1 MNYWENLMRVR
12 TEEKREAIVQAAS
25 EVFLELGFEGASMS
39 QIATRVGGS
48 KRTLYGYFPSK
59 EELFVAVTKDMSDR
73 YFDPLL
79 KALSQ
84 RGGPIAEALQRF
96 GEDVLTFLYAQ
107 PNIISWQTIIGVS
120 GRSAVGAQY
129 FSASRQEGMQ
139 HFAGYLQAQVDCGLL
154 RCDDTLLAAHQ
165 FAALLEAETLMPC
178 LFGALKDPSPE
189 YLREATRRAVE
200 MFLAAYGGAGTHK
213 AA

>member
-39 QIATRVGGS
+39 QIAARVGGS

-59 EELFVAVTKDMSDR
+59 EELFVAVAKDMSDR

-79 KALSQ
+79 HALSQ
-84 RGGPIAEALQRF
+84 SSGPVDEALQRF
-96 GEDVLTFLYAQ
+96 GEDVLTFLCAP
-107 PNIISWQTIIGVS
+107 PNITSWQTIIGVS
-120 GRSAVGAQY
+120 GRSAVGALY
-129 FSASRQEGMQ
+129 FSAGQEEGIQ
-139 HFAGYLQAQVDCGLL
+139 RFAEYLQAQVDCGLL
-154 RCDDTLLAAHQ
+154 HCEDTLLAAHQ
-165 FAALLEAETLMPC
+165 YAGLLESETLMPC
-178 LFGALKDPSPE
+178 LFGALKDPTPE
-189 YLREATRRAVE
+189 FLREATRRAVQT
-200 MFLAAYGGAGTHK
+200 FLAAYGGKAGK

>member
-1 MNYWENLMRVR
+1 MRVR
-12 TEEKREAIVQAAS
+12 TEEKRDAIVQAAS

-39 QIATRVGGS
+39 QIAARVGGS

-59 EELFVAVTKDMSDR
+59 EELFVAFAKDMSDR

-79 KALSQ
+79 SALSQ
-84 RGGPIAEALQRF
+84 SSGPVAEALQRF
-96 GEDVLTFLYAQ
+96 GEDVLTFLCAT
-107 PNIISWQTIIGVS
+107 PNITSWQTIIGVS
-120 GRSAVGAQY
+120 GRSDVGALF
-129 FSASRQEGMQ
+129 FSAGQQEGMER
-139 HFAGYLQAQVDCGLL
+139 FAEYLQTQVDCGLL

-189 YLREATRRAVE
+189 YLRDATQRAVE
-200 MFLAAYGGAGTHK
+200 LFLAGYGCKNT
-213 AA
+213 AAA